1 MCTCNR
7 APHQARTAPKP
18 SQRRRA
24 NKKGRQIVKR
34 TYVNRARTHMLNDC
48 WIVACAQDTAHK
60 TPNTKH
66 QPTTAR
72 ANEKGQACM
81 RTSAN
86 RNLCLSVHFEATSK
100 TCNQTL
106 KTQASHARADM
117 QTCLQSDA
125 HALVCG
131 NGGWDALSC
140 QISRKIRP
148 KLWPAKNSTW
158 VFTPFK
164 DHSLWWVCQ
173 YLLVVPQPNLKPCP
187 LATPL
192 CL

>member
-1 MCTCNR
+1 MI
-7 APHQARTAPKP
+7 AGSWP
-18 SQRRRA
+18 
-24 NKKGRQIVKR
+24 
-34 TYVNRARTHMLNDC
+34 
-48 WIVACAQDTAHK
+48 AHK
-60 TPNTKH
+60 TPRTKHQTPNTKH
-66 QPTTAR
+66 QSTTAR

-140 QISRKIRP
+140 QISRKFDRSFGRQ
-148 KLWPAKNSTW
+148 KKSTW

-164 DHSLWWVCQ
+164 YHPLWWVCQ